1 MIVWLRF
8 WVFSG
13 DLGCLGSLVVG
24 SFCVVAFS
32 DAACCSDILDIRADT
47 LSSVGL
53 MVWRSLE
60 SYLVD

>member
-1 MIVWLRF
+1 ML
-8 WVFSG
+8 SG
-13 DLGCLGSLVVG
+13 DQGCLGSLVVG